1 VIFCGNKE
9 NDIDKDIETN
19 SVLLDSLFSLTSD
32 DLYASTPIPSSL
44 ADFLFISEVL
54 KERAP
59 EVNWLWFLRE
69 ELRKTEGERENDF
82 L

>member
-1 VIFCGNKE
+1 MIFCGNKE
-9 NDIDKDIETN
+9 NDIDKEIKMN

-44 ADFLFISEVL
+44 VDFLFISEVL

-69 ELRKTEGERENDF
+69 ELRKTEGERE
-82 L
+82 